1 MADDGG
7 KVLSYLRSLLGTTKE
22 FNTELEKTDSLM
34 DKVSSKTGGGTS
46 SPGGAIKSS
55 STTPPYP
62 GHGGAPVAGHGGAPT
77 AGGSYTNTAT
87 GTGAPTAGGAAGTA
101 KFSYG
106 WGSALASLAGKT
118 IKGGVMA
125 MTALP
130 TSQEAI
136 AYDTLT
142 NRLKFYSQN
151 GMKDYGNPSMYASKI
166 GTPTEPLDALMAS
179 NVGIE
184 AGLLPGLS
192 NYQAGV
198 KGKNS
203 FGGVYGSAAL
213 ASNLVPGL
221 GIQGGMSV
229 VGGIN
234 QAHNVNMLRMFGI
247 DIRGGDGT
255 KPADLASIIDQFYN
269 ILSKSGTVSPY
280 TIAVSAMSG
289 NALDS
294 MLTQYFGEDVNTR
307 NVVIAGLIQ
316 RSRKGS
322 LYKSGTKASLHST
335 GGMGTAAESLGNRT
349 TSEFGMI
356 KGLSTGAVQG
366 EVGANNALQGIY
378 DYLGKQTGSGIKNAQ
393 YGVGMMEGIL
403 GARGGAGA
411 AVFNQIIAGDKNP
424 ATVAGLVGPLLLAAG
439 AATGKTFADADL
451 FGLQNN
457 ALFNGKPRVIA
468 GPAYSGGNTL
478 TPATGP
484 SFSGGLTI
492 NLQLPPGTDDP
503 MLFGKA
509 VSQAMQGMYY
519 Q

>member
-7 KVLSYLRSLLGTTKE
+7 KVLSYLRSLLGVTKE
-22 FNTELEKTDSLM
+22 FNAELEKTDSLM
-34 DKVSSKTGGGTS
+34 GGVSAKTAGGTG

-55 STTPPYP
+55 STTAPYP
-62 GHGGAPVAGHGGAPT
+62 GYGGAPVAGAGGAPQL
-77 AGGSYTNTAT
+77 GGSYNNAAT
-87 GTGAPTAGGAAGTA
+87 GTGAPIAPGQQGTA

-106 WGSALASLAGKT
+106 WGQALSQLTKTTFSAGLMG
-118 IKGGVMA
+118 

-130 TSQEAI
+130 TTQEAI
-136 AYDTLT
+136 AYDTLS
-142 NRLKFYSQN
+142 NRLRFYSQN
-151 GMKDYGNPSMYASKI
+151 GMKDYGNPSMYAAKM
-166 GTPTEPLDALMAS
+166 GTPNEPLDALMAS

-192 NYQAGV
+192 NYQAGT
-198 KGKNS
+198 KGNKS

-213 ASNLVPGL
+213 ASNLVPGM

-229 VGGIN
+229 VGNIN
-234 QAHNVNMLRMFGI
+234 RAQNVNMLRMFGI
-247 DIRGGDGT
+247 DIRGGDGS
-255 KPADLASIIDQFYN
+255 KPADLASIIDQLYN
-269 ILSKSGTVSPY
+269 ILSKSGAVSPY
-280 TIAVSAMSG
+280 SIAVSAMSG

-294 MLTQYFGEDVNTR
+294 ILTQYFGEDVNTR

-322 LYKSGTKASLHST
+322 LYTSGTKAALQST
-335 GGMGTAAESLGNRT
+335 GGLGTAAVSLGNRT
-349 TSEFGMI
+349 TSEYGMI
-356 KGLSTGAVQG
+356 KNLSAGAVAG
-366 EVGANNALQGIY
+366 EVGANNALQGLY
-378 DYLGKQTGSGIKNAQ
+378 DKLGKMSGSSIKNAQ
-393 YGVGMMEGIL
+393 YGVGMLEGIL

-411 AVFNQIIAGDKNP
+411 AVLNSITEKND
-424 ATVAGLVGPLLLAAG
+424 LAAVMG
-439 AATGKTFADADL
+439 GVFAGIGNGMADAKIG
-451 FGLQNN
+451 GLQNN
-457 ALFNGKPRVIA
+457 ALFNGKPRNIA
-468 GPAYSGGNTL
+468 GIATSGGNTL

-509 VSQAMQGMYY
+509 VSTAMQGMYY